1 MRFLGIG
8 DTCDLG
14 ALYMRLLADGHEVKV
29 FVGEPL
35 AQGTMAGLV
44 EHTSSWQAELDWI
57 KAGGN
62 EGIIL
67 FENVAK
73 SRGEVQD
80 MLRKDGFHVIGGSG
94 YGDRLENDRAF
105 AQRILTGIGLTTAR
119 VEEFSDLE
127 IANEFL
133 GKNPGR
139 YVLKFNGPN
148 FSSKDNYIGRLPSGA
163 DVSAVLEAKASQIE
177 DNFSFVLMEHV
188 DGVEMG
194 VGSYFDGEKF
204 VGEACLDWEHKRFFP
219 GNLGELTGE
228 MGTIAMFDR
237 SQRFF
242 ERTLKRMTP
251 LLAASGYCGY
261 INLNTIVNGLGIWP
275 LEFTCR
281 FGYPGFAVLGPLQE
295 TNWADLFAAMAHRT
309 GAVRMRPGFC
319 AAVVLTVPPFP
330 YDRKAVEEPVGL
342 PVIFDGELSATDR
355 DHLYYGEVGLSN
367 GQLVTSGQYG
377 WTMVATAVSDT
388 VEAARNEAGALA
400 EKVVVPNV
408 RYRRDIGSDLID
420 RDFELVE
427 QFGLLDPSPGNV
439 A

>member
-35 AQGTMAGLV
+35 AHGTMAGLV
-44 EHTSSWQAELDWI
+44 EHTSSWQGELDWI
-57 KAGGN
+57 KASGRD
-62 EGIIL
+62 GIIL
-67 FENVAK
+67 FENVAE
-73 SRGEVQD
+73 SRGELQD
-80 MLRKDGFHVIGGSG
+80 NLRKDGFNVIGGSG

-105 AQRILTGIGLTTAR
+105 AQRVLTDIGLQTAR
-119 VEEFSDLE
+119 VEEFDDLE
-127 IANEFL
+127 IADEFL
-133 GKNPGR
+133 MKHPGR

-148 FSSKDNYIGRLPSGA
+148 FSSKDNYVGRLSNGA
-163 DVSAVLEAKASQIE
+163 DVRAVLSAKASQIQ
-177 DNFSFVLMEHV
+177 DNFSFILMEHV

-194 VGSYFDGEKF
+194 VGAYFDGQRF
-204 VGEACLDWEHKRFFP
+204 VGKACLDWEHKRFFP

-228 MGTIAMFDR
+228 MGTIATFDR
-237 SQRFF
+237 SRRFF
-242 ERTLKRMTP
+242 ERTLNRMTP
-251 LLAASGYCGY
+251 LLAAGGYCGY
-261 INLNTIVNGLGIWP
+261 INLNTIVNRLGIWP

-319 AAVVLTVPPFP
+319 AAIVLTTPPFP

-342 PVIFDGELSATDR
+342 PVIFDGELRTKDR
-355 DHLYYGEVGLSN
+355 DHLYYREVGLSN
-367 GQLVTSGQYG
+367 GRLVTSGQYG
-377 WTMVATAVSDT
+377 WTMVATGVSGT
-388 VEAARNEAGALA
+388 IEAARNEAGALA
-400 EKVVVPNV
+400 EKIVIPNV

-427 QFGLLDPSPGNV
+427 LFGMLDPSPI
-439 A
+439 

>member
-1 MRFLGIG
+1 
-8 DTCDLG
+8 
-14 ALYMRLLADGHEVKV
+14 MRLLAGGHEVKV

-44 EHTSSWQAELDWI
+44 DHTLSWERELDWI
-57 KAGGN
+57 KASGN
-62 EGIIL
+62 DGIIL
-67 FENVAK
+67 FENVAR
-73 SRGEVQD
+73 SRGDLQNN
-80 MLRKDGFHVIGGSG
+80 LRKDGFHVIGGSG

-105 AQRILTGIGLTTAR
+105 AQRVLTDIGLQTAR
-119 VEEFSDLE
+119 VEEFNDLG

-133 GKNPGR
+133 MKHPRR

-148 FSSKDNYIGRLPSGA
+148 FSSKDNYVGRLPSGA
-163 DVSAVLEAKASQIE
+163 DVSAVLHAKASQVQG
-177 DNFSFVLMEHV
+177 NFSFILMEHV

-228 MGTIAMFDR
+228 MGTIATFDR

-251 LLAASGYCGY
+251 LLAAGGYCGY
-261 INLNTIVNGLGIWP
+261 INLNTIVNRLGIWP

-295 TNWADLFAAMAHRT
+295 TNWADLFATMARRT
-309 GAVRMRPGFC
+309 GDVRMRPGFC
-319 AAVVLTVPPFP
+319 AAIVLTIPPFP
-330 YDRKAVEEPVGL
+330 YDRKAVEEPIGL
-342 PVIFDGELSATDR
+342 PVIFDGELSAKDLN
-355 DHLYYGEVGLSN
+355 HLYFGEVGLSN

-377 WTMVATAVSDT
+377 WTMVATAVSAT
-388 VEAARNEAGALA
+388 IEAARNEAGALA
-400 EKVVVPNV
+400 GKIVVPNV
-408 RYRRDIGSDLID
+408 RYRRDIGSGLID
-420 RDFELVE
+420 RDFELIE
-427 QFGLLDPSPGNV
+427 QSGLLNPYP
-439 A
+439 